1 MLLGYPLQVTSYN
14 DDRNINKNNNTSY
27 TQLFDVC
34 ILTVKK
40 GAHFTTDKWCLLIYS
55 YLSVLTSQF
64 FFFFV
69 CFDFVSFYS
78 LSFFTCSK

>member
-34 ILTVKK
+34 ILTVRK
-40 GAHFTTDKWCLLIYS
+40 GHISLLTNGVCLFI
-55 YLSVLTSQF
+55 LTSQF
-64 FFFFV
+64 FFLCMF
-69 CFDFVSFYS
+69 
-78 LSFFTCSK
+78 